1 MKRLA
6 LSIMAFGTSIFAGG
20 DLSEYGYK
28 SGDLNSADIASLREE
43 LSTLKSKI
51 DELEK
56 GGSKTTI
63 KSKATVLKFSGT
75 HYLGFVHTEPEE
87 GDSDDK
93 FETRRN
99 YLQVKAYFKENPKD
113 YMRLTLDTHTD
124 SAGETNVRLKY
135 AYLYLDNILPSTGVE
150 FGQAHRPWIDYEE
163 HSGWLYRSVAKTFVE
178 EKQGAHFTNSA
189 DRGINFKTKTEY
201 FSSELGLFNGEG
213 YHSIDADEP
222 EDRGL
227 SFEWRLTAN
236 ILGTG
241 KKHLHPREDSYAN
254 VSFFGQ
260 YNQKNIGSEDFKW
273 YGIHAVYNKPSFLIG
288 GMFVTADE
296 VDGSSKTGDG
306 FSINGEY
313 RPASKWSILA
323 RYDSFSTDN
332 NIDKEEY
339 IAGVAYDYNKNVKFI
354 GNIFHIDSDTD
365 IDDNE
370 EDRFMVTAEV
380 KW

>member
-1 MKRLA
+1 
-6 LSIMAFGTSIFAGG
+6 
-20 DLSEYGYK
+20 
-28 SGDLNSADIASLREE
+28 
-43 LSTLKSKI
+43 
-51 DELEK
+51 
-56 GGSKTTI
+56 
-63 KSKATVLKFSGT
+63 V
-75 HYLGFVHTEPEE
+75 
-87 GDSDDK
+87 
-93 FETRRN
+93 
-99 YLQVKAYFKENPKD
+99 
-113 YMRLTLDTHTD
+113 
-124 SAGETNVRLKY
+124 
-135 AYLYLDNILPSTGVE
+135 
-150 FGQAHRPWIDYEE
+150 
-163 HSGWLYRSVAKTFVE
+163 
-178 EKQGAHFTNSA
+178 
-189 DRGINFKTKTEY
+189 
-201 FSSELGLFNGEG
+201 
-213 YHSIDADEP
+213 
-222 EDRGL
+222 

-260 YNQKNIGSEDFKW
+260 YNQKNIGNEDFKW
-273 YGIHAVYNKPSFLIG
+273 YGIHAVYNQPSFLIG

-365 IDDNE
+365 IDDNA

>member
-1 MKRLA
+1 MK
-6 LSIMAFGTSIFAGG
+6 SI
-20 DLSEYGYK
+20 
-28 SGDLNSADIASLREE
+28 
-43 LSTLKSKI
+43 
-51 DELEK
+51 
-56 GGSKTTI
+56 
-63 KSKATVLKFSGT
+63 V
-75 HYLGFVHTEPEE
+75 
-87 GDSDDK
+87 
-93 FETRRN
+93 
-99 YLQVKAYFKENPKD
+99 
-113 YMRLTLDTHTD
+113 
-124 SAGETNVRLKY
+124 
-135 AYLYLDNILPSTGVE
+135 GV
-150 FGQAHRPWIDYEE
+150 
-163 HSGWLYRSVAKTFVE
+163 LYRSVAKTFVE
-178 EKQGAHFTNSA
+178 VKQGAHFTNSA

-313 RPASKWSILA
+313 RPASKWSII
-323 RYDSFSTDN
+323 RQGY
-332 NIDKEEY
+332 
-339 IAGVAYDYNKNVKFI
+339 G
-354 GNIFHIDSDTD
+354 
-365 IDDNE
+365 
-370 EDRFMVTAEV
+370 
-380 KW
+380 